1 MVRGPTG
8 RDPRLDFFR
17 GIAMFIILIAHI
29 PGNAWARWIPARFGP
44 SDATEM
50 FVFCSGFAAA
60 IAFGGTFVRRG
71 FWMGCG
77 RVLYRCWQIYWAHLS
92 LFFVV
97 ATICVLANLAF
108 AEPNYISKLNL
119 TYFFNFTAEALVGL
133 FTLTYVPN
141 YFDILPMYFVA
152 LLMMPLVIALHR
164 LHVAAAIAFCVGLWL
179 TVQLTGLSL
188 PAEPWSDRPW
198 FFNPFAWQ
206 LIFFTG
212 FMLSAGWIKPPPV
225 NRWLVGAAVA
235 WVVFMVCLSW
245 RPIWSNWTL
254 MQDIYGLLVGERPK
268 TNFHWIR
275 WVHFLA
281 LAYLAVVIL
290 KGREHILLHPA
301 FAPIIKVGQ
310 QALATFLTSMAMSWT
325 LGIALDQLGRSWLTV
340 GAANLIGFAVLIG
353 VAYLVGWYKK
363 TPWKQ
368 PRAAG
373 TDPAPRS
380 AAAVAPAERTGPTG
394 GRASAVPQPG
404 E

>member
-17 GIAMFIILIAHI
+17 GIAMFIILVAHV

-50 FVFCSGFAAA
+50 FVFSSGFAAA

-77 RVLYRCWQIYWAHLS
+77 RVLFRCWQIYWAHIS

-97 ATICVLANLAF
+97 ATICVVANLAF
-108 AEPNYISKLNL
+108 EEPDYIGKLNL
-119 TYFFNFTAEALVGL
+119 NFFFNETGRALVGL
-133 FTLTYVPN
+133 FSLTYVPN

-152 LLMMPLVIALHR
+152 LLMMPLVVALQR
-164 LHVAAAIAFCVGLWL
+164 LHTGAAIAFVLALWL
-179 TVQLTGLSL
+179 VVQWTGLSL

-212 FMLSAGWIKPPPV
+212 FMLSAGWIRPPPA
-225 NRWLVGAAVA
+225 NRWLVGLALA
-235 WVVFMVCLSW
+235 WVLFMVALSW
-245 RPIWSNWTL
+245 RPIYSNWPL
-254 MQDIYGLLVGERPK
+254 MQQIYGALVGDLAK
-268 TNFHWIR
+268 TNFHWLR
-275 WVHFLA
+275 YVHFLA

-290 KGREHILLHPA
+290 KGREQILLRRWA
-301 FAPIIKVGQ
+301 APIVKVGQ
-310 QALATFLTSMAMSWT
+310 QALATFLTSMAVSWT
-325 LGIALDQLGRSWLTV
+325 LGVALDQLGRTWLTV
-340 GAANLIGFAVLIG
+340 GSANLIGFAILIA

-368 PRAAG
+368 PRAVG
-373 TDPAPRS
+373 GETAPR
-380 AAAVAPAERTGPTG
+380 AAASAPDRQG
-394 GRASAVPQPG
+394 GAGARAAALPQPG